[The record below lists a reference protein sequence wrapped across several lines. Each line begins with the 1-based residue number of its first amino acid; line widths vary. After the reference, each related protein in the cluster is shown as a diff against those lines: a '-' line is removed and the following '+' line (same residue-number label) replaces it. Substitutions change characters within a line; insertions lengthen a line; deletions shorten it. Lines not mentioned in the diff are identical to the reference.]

1 MRYFWIALGW
11 VSVAL
16 GVIGAFLPLLPTTP
30 FLLLAAWS
38 FSQGSEKLHAW
49 IMTHP
54 KLSPPIIN
62 WQEHGAINRRVKVI
76 ATASMIAVFALAVV
90 MNAPTWALATQG
102 SILCVVA
109 FFIWSRPEGS
119 CSAADRAETTRSQT
133 EARTEQEGQ

>member
-1 MRYFWIALGW
+1 MKYFWIALGW
-11 VSVAL
+11 ISVTL

-38 FSQGSEKLHAW
+38 FSQGSEKLHNW

-62 WQEHGAINRRVKVI
+62 WQEHGAINRRVKVV
-76 ATASMIAVFALAVV
+76 ATVSMLAVFALSAVMSV
-90 MNAPTWALATQG
+90 PLWALGTQG
-102 SILCVVA
+102 AILCVVA

-119 CSAADRAETTRSQT
+119 GRSAGTSEKAQT
-133 EARTEQEGQ
+133 QTPAKRVPTDQ

>member
-1 MRYFWIALGW
+1 MKYFWIALGW
-11 VSVAL
+11 ISVTL

-38 FSQGSEKLHAW
+38 FSQGSEKLHNW

-62 WQEHGAINRRVKVI
+62 WQEHGAINRRVKVV
-76 ATASMIAVFALAVV
+76 ATVSMVAVFALSAVMSV
-90 MNAPTWALATQG
+90 PLWALGTQG
-102 SILCVVA
+102 AILCVVA

-119 CSAADRAETTRSQT
+119 EHTSVTVGTEHTQTQAKKEPTDR
-133 EARTEQEGQ
+133 